1 MKKYILYCTPEEIR
15 LCKNLY
21 SLIASYCTAPL
32 KIPEM
37 LMPDKKG
44 PLLRRRES
52 ASQMPDPD
60 RSRL

>member
-1 MKKYILYCTPEEIR
+1 MKKYILYTPEEIR

-37 LMPDKKG
+37 IMPDKKG
-44 PLLRRRES
+44 PLLRRES